1 MQRVAHPGSD
11 GFHNVATLFTG
22 STTGVDDDA
31 CAPFTPPTSPPPLAY
46 TGMPMATEP
55 GIALA
60 LLLLGAG
67 ASDAAAPATS
77 NQPLTVQNST
87 APRVTTIGSA
97 VPQGMV
103 NRHARQSC
111 LSGLARWSG
120 HPGAKSVEKPHAVA
134 VGDRCRVDAIAEVVE
149 EVLDPA
155 GDGDDEFARRAAEDV
170 VAVRDPSG

>member
-77 NQPLTVQNST
+77 NQPLTGLPQMMST
-87 APRVTTIGSA
+87 RSA
-97 VPQGMV
+97 ETG
-103 NRHARQSC
+103 R
-111 LSGLARWSG
+111 
-120 HPGAKSVEKPHAVA
+120 
-134 VGDRCRVDAIAEVVE
+134 
-149 EVLDPA
+149 
-155 GDGDDEFARRAAEDV
+155 
-170 VAVRDPSG
+170 